1 VSRSLRL
8 YLEDLLVSCEKIL
21 RFTNQL
27 TFEEFVAEERT
38 YDAVLLNLQIIGEAV
53 KNIPIEPLQRQVEIL
68 LNSQLPN

>member
-8 YLEDLLVSCEKIL
+8 YLEDLLISCEKVL

-38 YDAVLLNLQIIGEAV
+38 DDAVLLNLQIIGNESRW
-53 KNIPIEPLQRQVEIL
+53 LF
-68 LNSQLPN
+68 S